1 MNNVTSNAQYP
12 TGYTPQQ
19 MQASFNNA
27 QAQALALGDPR
38 GSLKRNNLIRPGM
51 SIGRGQ
57 MNQAGIQGAND
68 MAAGI
73 ADAYSQHLSQNA
85 YNAGTQMQG
94 QQANEQFAQALGGL
108 QQQNAYAQQSE
119 ALQRQGMMMNLFGN
133 ILGGLLR

>member
-1 MNNVTSNAQYP
+1 MNNVNVQAQYP

-51 SIGRGQ
+51 SIGRAQ
-57 MNQAGIQGAND
+57 MNQAGIQGAQDLAN
-68 MAAGI
+68 GI
-73 ADAYSQHLSQNA
+73 ADAYSQNLQQGA
-85 YNAGTQMQG
+85 YNANTQLQG

-108 QQQNAYAQQSE
+108 QQQANYAQQSE
-119 ALQRQGMMMNLFGN
+119 ALQRQGMMMNMFGN